1 MYNHLNDFLRTFS
14 SASEADKR
22 KLIRLALCL
31 SALVNC
37 SFTATSNVVADL
49 GPTYISTLLAFV
61 SLLVLSFFS
70 ISHQLLVHGLLG
82 VTLVSGVNMAMQSGG
97 IHSPTLL
104 WLVFTPNLALFFL
117 TQWATLVWVLNVL
130 LALGVVAYLSFENS
144 SQIQDAAW
152 TYSSSWTAAH
162 LMAAQ
167 LFLMLVHL
175 IYDTQYRQKTKRISI
190 SIERMK
196 EVKKHLQMT
205 EAYKDRFIS
214 TVSADLR
221 SPMNAILGYS
231 DVLADMTQHQ
241 SSLTQTVE
249 HIQNSIKQLL
259 ELTNNILDHAQLNEA
274 KLTLNYRAVDV
285 RRMIAAEWPV
295 ERFKADVEFEVK
307 IDNNV
312 PDWLWCDPQRLQQIV
327 HILVANAKKFTSSGK
342 VWLHWCYEA
351 QHLRVDVRD
360 TGIGISDEVKAY
372 IFKRFDKADEA
383 INRQFGGIGLGL
395 TNALELTKLF
405 GGNMGFNSEA
415 LKGSHFWVSLP
426 IKSFDIAPVHAI
438 PDDELVTM
446 KNGHILVVDDQPVSL
461 MVTMQIL
468 RKLLPQVQL
477 SHATSGAQALEQLRN
492 VDMDLVLMDVL
503 MPQMDGPTTCRMIR
517 SVLDVRARKMPI
529 IGLTAST
536 HPKDSQRC
544 FDAGMDDVII
554 KPLEPK
560 HLIQVISTELQRT
573 KLADSDDERN
583 KATA

>member
-1 MYNHLNDFLRTFS
+1 MYHHLNDFLRTFS

-144 SQIQDAAW
+144 SQLQDAAW

-231 DVLADMTQHQ
+231 DVLAEMTQHQ

-307 IDNNV
+307 IDNNM

-426 IKSFDIAPVHAI
+426 IKSFDIAPIHAI

-492 VDMDLVLMDVL
+492 VDVDLVLMDVL

-554 KPLEPK
+554 KPIEPK

-573 KLADSDDERN
+573 KLTDSDDERN

>member
-1 MYNHLNDFLRTFS
+1 MYHHLNDFLRTFS

-175 IYDTQYRQKTKRISI
+175 IYDTQYRPKPNRLSI

-231 DVLADMTQHQ
+231 DVLAEMTQHQ

-307 IDNNV
+307 IDNNM

-426 IKSFDIAPVHAI
+426 IKSFDIAPIHAI

-492 VDMDLVLMDVL
+492 VDVDLVLMDVL

-554 KPLEPK
+554 KPIEPK

>member
-1 MYNHLNDFLRTFS
+1 MYHHLNDFLRTFS

-231 DVLADMTQHQ
+231 DVLAEMTQHQ

-307 IDNNV
+307 IDNNM

-492 VDMDLVLMDVL
+492 VDVDLVLMDVL

-554 KPLEPK
+554 KPIEPK

-573 KLADSDDERN
+573 KLTDSDDERN

>member
-327 HILVANAKKFTSSGK
+327 HILVANAKKFTNSGK

-492 VDMDLVLMDVL
+492 VDVDLVLMDVL

-554 KPLEPK
+554 KPIEPK

>member
-492 VDMDLVLMDVL
+492 VDVDLVLMDVL

-554 KPLEPK
+554 KPIEPK